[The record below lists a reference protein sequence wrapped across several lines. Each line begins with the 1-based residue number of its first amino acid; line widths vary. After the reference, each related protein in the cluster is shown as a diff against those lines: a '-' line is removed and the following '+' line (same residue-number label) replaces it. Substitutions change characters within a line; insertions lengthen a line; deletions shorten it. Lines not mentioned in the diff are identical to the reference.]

1 MSTTS
6 AADTTALQ
14 RDFDDEDRKLRFEQS
29 KIGAWLILFLIPG
42 GIVVD
47 LTSYPQHVAELASYR
62 IIAIICVLGIIA
74 LHWTEFG
81 ERHATVLI
89 NLWLG
94 TGCLMIAYMIYVF
107 DGSRSTYYESLVLAP
122 LAIGI
127 LLPLRVRD
135 VVAFSGAIMAMYVI
149 ACWLH
154 TETPFDAPRFI
165 NNLFFMVLASTI
177 GVTAVFFNS
186 KRRFSEF
193 RLKRELEQR
202 NMQLAELDRVKSEF
216 FANVSHELRTP
227 LTLILA
233 PVQDLQRRIEARSTA
248 LREPLRII
256 EQSALRLLRLVND
269 LLDLI
274 RFEQGDVQLDR
285 LPVNATRLLS
295 SLVEQVGHLAKTQ
308 QLQLLRE
315 MPEQPVVVSGDAA
328 ALERVFINLLS
339 NAIKFTDKGGQI
351 RVSAETL
358 GETAFISVSDTGI
371 GMDPDSLT
379 RIFDRFQQ
387 VESSATRRKQGL
399 GLGLALVKDLVQRM
413 GGEVQVRSQKGE
425 GTTFTVALPL
435 APQDADVADDSH
447 AAAEDDDALTGFHR
461 QAVREGSWGLVAPDR
476 TGAPEPEGLGYKRPT
491 LLIVDDEPEM
501 QRYLKALLEAD
512 YNIYQAGDGEAG
524 LKAAVELRP
533 EIMLLD
539 LMLPKID
546 GLAVCATLKRR
557 ENIEGTKI
565 VMLTARADDDAK
577 LRALENGADD
587 FLTKP
592 FSSLEIKTRLR
603 NLCEAGKLEKDL
615 KSRNTELEQV
625 LRRLR
630 ETEAQLLHS
639 EKLNSL
645 GTMAAGLL
653 HEINNPINFA
663 NTAFQLVMRN
673 PALEEDA
680 DLKEMLV
687 DIHDGFRRIQTIVSD
702 LRLFSAPTKAEA
714 RRPFH
719 MATAVQHA
727 LRFTASERS
736 GIEIKTDLPETDMVV
751 GNESQ
756 IVQVLVN
763 LLLNSARAIRRQ
775 TKERVGSIRVSA
787 VVRGERLAVS
797 VRDNGC
803 GIAPDKLSQI
813 FDPFYTT
820 GDVGTGT
827 GLGLSISHSIVNSHD
842 GKLTAQSEEGEW
854 AELSFDLPLE
864 ARMVRKGTLD
874 AIASHS

>member
-1 MSTTS
+1 MMHPVALTPK
-6 AADTTALQ
+6 LQ
-14 RDFDDEDRKLRFEQS
+14 RDFDEEDRKLRFEQS

-42 GIVVD
+42 GIIVD
-47 LTSYPQHVAELASYR
+47 LTSYPQQVAELASYR
-62 IIAIICVLGIIA
+62 IMAIICVLGVIS

-81 ERHATVLI
+81 ERYPHVLI

-94 TGCLMIAYMIYVF
+94 TGSLMVAYMIYAI
-107 DGSRSTYYESLVLAP
+107 DGSRSTYYESLVLVP

-127 LLPLRVRD
+127 LLPLQVRD
-135 VVAFSGAIMAMYVI
+135 VVLFSVMILLTYVI
-149 ACWLH
+149 ACVLH
-154 TETPFDAPRFI
+154 DQTPFDKPRFI
-165 NNLFFMVLASTI
+165 NNVFFLVLASVI
-177 GVTAVFFNS
+177 GVTAVYFNS
-186 KRRFSEF
+186 RRRLTEF
-193 RLKRELEQR
+193 VLKRELEQR
-202 NMQLAELDRVKSEF
+202 NLQLAELDRVKSEF

-274 RFEQGDVQLDR
+274 RFEQGEAKLER
-285 LPVNATRLLS
+285 LPVNVTRLVG

-308 QLQLLRE
+308 QLQLISE
-315 MPEQPVVVSGDAA
+315 MPAEPLIVDGDSA
-328 ALERVFINLLS
+328 ALERVVINLLS

-351 RVSAETL
+351 RIRAQTT
-358 GETAFISVSDTGI
+358 GDQAHISVADTGI
-371 GMDPDSLT
+371 GIDADSLD

-387 VESSATRRKQGL
+387 AESSSTRRRQGL
-399 GLGLALVKDLVQRM
+399 GLGLALVKDLVRRM
-413 GGEVQVRSQKGE
+413 GGDVTVASRRGQ
-425 GTTFTVALPL
+425 GTTFTVTLPL
-435 APQDADVADDSH
+435 SATTTEPVEAVAEASDAITA
-447 AAAEDDDALTGFHR
+447 FHR
-461 QAVREGSWGLVAPDR
+461 QAVLEGSWGLVAPERSGGPDPA
-476 TGAPEPEGLGYKRPT
+476 TLGYARPT

-501 QRYLKALLEAD
+501 QRYLKAMLDVD
-512 YNIYQAGDGEAG
+512 YNVYQAGDGEAG
-524 LKAAVELRP
+524 LAAARELKP
-533 EIMLLD
+533 DIVLLD

-546 GLAVCATLKRR
+546 GLQVCATLKRV
-557 ENIEGTKI
+557 EAIEGMKV
-565 VMLTARADDDAK
+565 VMLTARIDDEAK

-592 FSSLEIKTRLR
+592 FSSVEIKTRLR
-603 NLCEAGKLEKDL
+603 NLVEAGKLERDL
-615 KSRNTELEQV
+615 KARNTDLEQV

-663 NTAFQLVMRN
+663 NTAFSLVMRN
-673 PALEEDA
+673 PALEA
-680 DLKEMLV
+680 DPELKEMLV

-702 LRLFSAPTKAEA
+702 LRLFSAPTKAES
-714 RRPFH
+714 RKPFH

-736 GIEIKTDLPETDMVV
+736 GIEIRTSLPEIDMVV

-756 IVQVLVN
+756 IVQVMVN
-763 LLLNSARAIRRQ
+763 LLLNAANAIRKQADERRGAISVTAQ
-775 TKERVGSIRVSA
+775 TSA
-787 VVRGERLAVS
+787 DRLVVR

-803 GIAPDKLSQI
+803 GIAPDKLTRI

-820 GDVGTGT
+820 GEVGKGT
-827 GLGLSISHSIVNSHD
+827 GLGLSISHSIINSHG
-842 GKLTAQSEEGEW
+842 GKLTVRSEEGEW

-864 ARMVRKGTLD
+864 ARLAQKDEFD
-874 AIASHS
+874 AIASHG

>member
-1 MSTTS
+1 MATGAVT
-6 AADTTALQ
+6 ADLDLR
-14 RDFDDEDRKLRFEQS
+14 RDFDAEERKLRFDQS
-29 KIGAWLILFLIPG
+29 KIGAWLMLFLIPG
-42 GIVVD
+42 GTVVD
-47 LTSYPQHVAELASYR
+47 ITSHPQLVAELTGYR
-62 IIAIICVLGIIA
+62 IIAILCVLGVIA
-74 LHWTEFG
+74 LHWTQFG
-81 ERHATVLI
+81 ERHPTLLI

-94 TGCLMIAYMIYVF
+94 TGCLMIAYMIYAI
-107 DGSRSTYYESLVLAP
+107 DGTRSTYYESLVLAP

-127 LLPLRVRD
+127 LLPLSVRD
-135 VVAFSGAIMAMYVI
+135 VIAFSTMILAVYVL
-149 ACWLH
+149 ACLLH
-154 TETPFDAPRFI
+154 SATPFDNPRFI
-165 NNLFFMVLASTI
+165 NNVFFMVLASTI
-177 GVTAVFFNS
+177 GVTAVYFS
-186 KRRFSEF
+186 TRRRFTEF
-193 RLKRELEQR
+193 VLKRELEQR
-202 NMQLAELDRVKSEF
+202 NLQLAELDRVKSEF

-274 RFEQGDVQLDR
+274 RFEQGDVRLER
-285 LPVNATRLLS
+285 LPVDVRRLVS
-295 SLVEQVGHLAKTQ
+295 SIVEQVGHPAKTQ
-308 QLQLLRE
+308 DLQLISELPD
-315 MPEQPVVVSGDAA
+315 MPVVVEGDAA

-339 NAIKFTDKGGQI
+339 NAIKFTEKGGQI
-351 RVSAETL
+351 RVAIDVRDDR
-358 GETAFISVSDTGI
+358 AFISVADTGI
-371 GMDPDSLT
+371 GIDAESLG
-379 RIFDRFQQ
+379 RIFERFQQ
-387 VESSATRRKQGL
+387 ADSSSARRKQGL

-413 GGEVQVRSQKGE
+413 GGEVNVASVRGT
-425 GTTFTVALPL
+425 GTTFTVELPM
-435 APQDADVADDSH
+435 ASEGSEESAETRAEPTDAISS
-447 AAAEDDDALTGFHR
+447 FHR
-461 QAVREGSWGLVAPDR
+461 QAVREVSWGLVATER
-476 TGAPEPEGLGYKRPT
+476 AGTPEAADLGYKRPT

-501 QRYLKALLEAD
+501 QRYLKAMLEAD

-524 LKAAVELRP
+524 LAAAIEVHP
-533 EIMLLD
+533 DVVLLD

-557 ENIEGTKI
+557 ENIEGMKI
-565 VMLTARADDDAK
+565 VMLTARADDEAK
-577 LRALENGADD
+577 LSALDNGADD
-587 FLTKP
+587 FMTKP
-592 FSSLEIKTRLR
+592 FSSVEIKTRLR
-603 NLCEAGKLEKDL
+603 NLIEAGKLEKDL
-615 KSRNTELEQV
+615 KARNTDLEQV

-639 EKLNSL
+639 EKLNAL

-663 NTAFQLVMRN
+663 NTAFSLVMQN
-673 PALEEDA
+673 AAIEADP

-719 MATAVQHA
+719 FATAVQHA

-736 GIEIKTDLPETDMVV
+736 GIEIKTDLPDADMVV

-763 LLLNSARAIRRQ
+763 LLLNASRAIRRE
-775 TKERVGSIRVSA
+775 KVERLGSIRIVA
-787 VVRGERLAVS
+787 TPRGDRLVVV

-803 GIAPDKLSQI
+803 GIPADKLSRI

-827 GLGLSISHSIVNSHD
+827 GLGLSISHGIVNSH
-842 GKLTAQSEEGEW
+842 GGTLSAQSEEGQW
-854 AELSFDLPLE
+854 AELKFDLPLE
-864 ARMVRKGTLD
+864 ARLVMKGALD
-874 AIASHS
+874 AVSSHS

>member
-1 MSTTS
+1 MTTNAS
-6 AADTTALQ
+6 AAEQTALE
-14 RDFDDEDRKLRFEQS
+14 RDFAREDRELRYEQS

-62 IIAIICVLGIIA
+62 IMAIICVLGIIA
-74 LHWTEFG
+74 LHWTDFG
-81 ERHATVLI
+81 KRNSTMLI

-94 TGCLMIAYMIYVF
+94 TGCSMIAYMIYVF

-127 LLPLRVRD
+127 LLPLRVQD
-135 VVAFSGAIMAMYVI
+135 VVSFSAAIMAMYVV
-149 ACWLH
+149 ACLLH
-154 TETPFDAPRFI
+154 QGTPFDTPRFI

-177 GVTAVFFNS
+177 GVTAVYFNAR
-186 KRRFSEF
+186 RRFSEF

-202 NMQLAELDRVKSEF
+202 NQQLAELDRVKSEF

-233 PVQDLQRRIEARSTA
+233 PVQDLQRRIEARSTV

-285 LPVNATRLLS
+285 LPVNASRLLS

-308 QLQLLRE
+308 QLQLVSEL
-315 MPEQPVVVSGDAA
+315 PEKAVVVSGDAA

-351 RVSAETL
+351 RVGAEVQ
-358 GETAFISVSDTGI
+358 GDRAHVSVSDTGI
-371 GMDPDSLT
+371 GMDAESLT

-399 GLGLALVKDLVQRM
+399 GLGLALVKDLVQKM
-413 GGEVQVRSQKGE
+413 GGEVGVTSQKGQ
-425 GTTFTVALPL
+425 GTTFTVTLPL
-435 APQDADVADDSH
+435 APADAEQAEE
-447 AAAEDDDALTGFHR
+447 AEDTDDALTGFHR
-461 QAVREGSWGLVAPDR
+461 QAVREGSWGLVAADK
-476 TGAPEPEGLGYKRPT
+476 TGTAEPEGLGYKRPT

-501 QRYLKALLEAD
+501 QRYLKALLEND
-512 YNIYQAGDGEAG
+512 YNVYQAGDGESG
-524 LKAAVELRP
+524 LNSAIELKP
-533 EIMLLD
+533 DIVLLD

-546 GLAVCATLKRR
+546 GLAVCAMLKRR
-557 ENIEGTKI
+557 EHVEGTKV

-577 LRALENGADD
+577 LQALENGADD

-592 FSSLEIKTRLR
+592 FSSLEIKTRLH

-615 KSRNTELEQV
+615 KSRNTELEAV
-625 LRRLR
+625 LRQLR

-663 NTAFQLVMRN
+663 NTAFSLVMRN
-673 PALEEDA
+673 PALETDA

-719 MATAVQHA
+719 LATAVQHA

-736 GIEIKTDLPETDMVV
+736 GIEIKTELPETDMVV

-763 LLLNSARAIRRQ
+763 LLLNAARAIRRQ
-775 TKERVGSIRVSA
+775 ETERIGSIRVTA
-787 VVRGERLAVS
+787 RARGERLTVS

-803 GIAPDKLSQI
+803 GIPPDKLTRI

-827 GLGLSISHSIVNSHD
+827 GLGLSISHSIINSH
-842 GKLTAQSEEGEW
+842 GGTLSAQSEEGEW
-854 AELSFDLPLE
+854 TELSFDLPLE
-864 ARMVRKGTLD
+864 ARMVRKDTLD

>member
-1 MSTTS
+1 MNASTPETLNPKLLS
-6 AADTTALQ
+6 
-14 RDFDDEDRKLRFEQS
+14 DFAFEERKLRFDQS

-47 LTSYPQHVAELASYR
+47 LTSYPQFVAELASYR
-62 IIAIICVLGIIA
+62 ILAIICVLGVIA
-74 LHWTEFG
+74 LHWTDYG
-81 ERHATVLI
+81 EAHPTLLI

-94 TGCLMIAYMIYVF
+94 TGCAMILLMIYSIE
-107 DGSRSTYYESLVLAP
+107 GSRSAYYESLVLAP

-127 LLPLRVRD
+127 LLPLTVRD
-135 VVAFSGAIMAMYVI
+135 VVAFSISIMAAYVVV
-149 ACWLH
+149 CLLH
-154 TETPFDAPRFI
+154 SETPFDQARFI
-165 NNLFFMVLASTI
+165 NNVFFMGLASTI
-177 GVTAVFFNS
+177 GVTAVYFNS
-186 KRRFSEF
+186 RRRFTEF
-193 RLKRELEQR
+193 VLKRELEQR
-202 NMQLAELDRVKSEF
+202 NRQLAELDRVKSEF

-274 RFEQGDVQLDR
+274 RFEQGDVRLDR
-285 LPVNATRLLS
+285 LPVDSNRLLR
-295 SLVEQVGHLAKTQ
+295 SLVEQVGHLAKSQ
-308 QLQLLRE
+308 ELQLISELSE
-315 MPEQPVVVSGDAA
+315 EPVVVDGDSA

-339 NAIKFTDKGGQI
+339 NAIKFTETGGQI
-351 RVSAETL
+351 RVVSEIS
-358 GETAFISVSDTGI
+358 GEHALISVADTGI
-371 GMDPDSLT
+371 GMDPENLT
-379 RIFDRFQQ
+379 KIFDRFQQ

-399 GLGLALVKDLVQRM
+399 GLGLALVKDLVERM
-413 GGEVQVRSQKGE
+413 GGEVTVTSQRGQ
-425 GTTFTVALPL
+425 GTTFTVSLPL
-435 APQDADVADDSH
+435 AAANSEPVDDTP
-447 AAAEDDDALTGFHR
+447 EKVDALTSFHR
-461 QAVREGSWGLVAPDR
+461 QAVREGSWGLAPPER
-476 TGAPEPEGLGYKRPT
+476 TGKPEPDGLSYLRPT

-501 QRYLKALLEAD
+501 QRYLKALLEPD
-512 YNIYQAGDGEAG
+512 YNVYQAGDGEQG
-524 LKAAVELRP
+524 LQAAVEIKP
-533 EIMLLD
+533 DVVLLD

-546 GLAVCATLKRR
+546 GLAVCAILKRR
-557 ENIEGTKI
+557 ENIEGTKVI
-565 VMLTARADDDAK
+565 MLTARADDDAK

-587 FLTKP
+587 FMTKP

-603 NLCEAGKLEKDL
+603 NLIEAGKLEKDL
-615 KSRNTELEQV
+615 KARNTDLEQV
-625 LRRLR
+625 LRKLR
-630 ETEAQLLHS
+630 ETESQLLHS
-639 EKLNSL
+639 EKLNAL

-663 NTAFQLVMRN
+663 NTAFSLVMKN
-673 PALEEDA
+673 PALETDA

-719 MATAVQHA
+719 LATAVQHA

-736 GIEIKTDLPETDMVV
+736 GIGIKSNLPESDLVV

-763 LLLNSARAIRRQ
+763 LLLNSARAIRRLNVDRLGAISVTAQ
-775 TKERVGSIRVSA
+775 GV
-787 VVRGERLAVS
+787 GERLVVS
-797 VRDNGC
+797 IRDNGC
-803 GIAPDKLSQI
+803 GIPSDKLSRI

-827 GLGLSISHSIVNSHD
+827 GLGLSISHSIINSH
-842 GKLTAQSEEGEW
+842 GGTLSAQSAEGEW
-854 AELSFDLPLE
+854 AELSFDLQLE
-864 ARMVRKGTLD
+864 ARTVQKGTFD
-874 AIASHS
+874 AVSTHS

>member
-1 MSTTS
+1 MAEIRDDELQKQFT
-6 AADTTALQ
+6 AADL
-14 RDFDDEDRKLRFEQS
+14 KLRLAQS
-29 KIGAWLILFLIPG
+29 RIGAWLMLVLLPA
-42 GIVVD
+42 GITLDFFV
-47 LTSYPQHVAELASYR
+47 YPQHLWEFTSYR
-62 IIAIICVLGIIA
+62 LLADVIVLA
-74 LHWTEFG
+74 ALLLHWTSFG
-81 ERHATVLI
+81 ARFPNVLVG
-89 NLWLG
+89 LWMG
-94 TGCLMIAYMIYVF
+94 SAVAVICYMIYITE
-107 DGSRSTYYESLVLAP
+107 GSRSSYYDGLVLAM
-122 LAIGI
+122 LAVGI
-127 LLPLRVRD
+127 LLPLTITD
-135 VVAFSGAIMAMYVI
+135 ALVI
-149 ACWLH
+149 CIGTIVTYMVTCALH
-154 TETPFDAPRFI
+154 TAVPFSLPH
-165 NNLFFMVLASTI
+165 FFSNMYFLMLASI
-177 GVTAVFFNS
+177 ISVTAVYFNYQ
-186 KRRFSEF
+186 RRLAEF
-193 RLKRELEQR
+193 QLKRELEER
-202 NMQLAELDRVKSEF
+202 NNKLAELDRVKSEF

-274 RFEQGDVQLDR
+274 RFEQGDARLEN
-285 LPVNATRLLS
+285 LPVDARRLLS
-295 SLVEQVGHLAKTQ
+295 SLAEQVRHLAETQ
-308 QLQLLRE
+308 NLTLISDL
-315 MPEQPVVVSGDAA
+315 PEEPIVVKGDSA

-339 NAIKFTDKGGQI
+339 NAIKFTEKGGEI
-351 RVSAETL
+351 RLRARVEDEGAR
-358 GETAFISVSDTGI
+358 ISVSDTGI
-371 GMDPDSLT
+371 GIDEDSIG

-387 VESSATRRKQGL
+387 AESSNARRRQGL

-413 GGEVQVRSQKGE
+413 GGEVTVSSKRGE
-425 GTTFTVALPL
+425 GTTFMVTLPL
-435 APQDADVADDSH
+435 ALQDEQLVEPAPEEV
-447 AAAEDDDALTGFHR
+447 DALTSFHR
-461 QAVREGSWGLVAPDR
+461 QAAREVSWGLVAPDR
-476 TGAPEPEGLGYKRPT
+476 TGAHEDATLGYRRPT

-501 QRYLKALLEAD
+501 QRYLKAMLEQD
-512 YNIYQAGDGEAG
+512 YNVFQAGDGELG
-524 LKAAVELRP
+524 LAAAVELKP
-533 EIMLLD
+533 DVVLLD

-557 ENIEGTKI
+557 EGVEGMKVVI
-565 VMLTARADDDAK
+565 LTARADDEAK
-577 LRALENGADD
+577 LRALDNGADD

-603 NLCEAGKLEKDL
+603 NLVEAGKLERDL
-615 KSRNTELEQV
+615 KARNVELEQV
-625 LRRLR
+625 LRQLR

-663 NTAFQLVMRN
+663 NTAFALVMQK
-673 PALEEDA
+673 PALEADA

-714 RRPFH
+714 RRPFR

-736 GIEIKTDLPETDMVV
+736 GIAIKTDLAETDAVM

-763 LLLNSARAIRRQ
+763 LLLNSARAIR
-775 TKERVGSIRVSA
+775 KLEDERPGSIVVTAR
-787 VVRGERLAVS
+787 VRGDRLAVK

-803 GIAPDKLSQI
+803 GVPADKLTRI

-820 GDVGTGT
+820 GDVGVGT
-827 GLGLSISHSIVNSHD
+827 GLGLSVSHSIVNSH
-842 GKLTAQSEEGEW
+842 GGVLSAESQEGQWTELT
-854 AELSFDLPLE
+854 FDLPLE
-864 ARMVRKGTLD
+864 ARLVKKGTLD
-874 AIASHS
+874 AIASHG

>member
-1 MSTTS
+1 M
-6 AADTTALQ
+6 TTAAGTADLKL
-14 RDFDDEDRKLRFEQS
+14 RHDFNAEERKLRFDQS
-29 KIGAWLILFLIPG
+29 KIGAWLMLFLIPG
-42 GIVVD
+42 GTIVD
-47 LTSYPQHVAELASYR
+47 ITSHPQLVAELTGYR
-62 IIAIICVLGIIA
+62 IIAILCVLGVIA

-81 ERHATVLI
+81 ERHPTLLI

-94 TGCLMIAYMIYVF
+94 TGCLMIAYMIYAV
-107 DGSRSTYYESLVLAP
+107 DGTRSTYYESLVLAP

-127 LLPLRVRD
+127 LLPLSVRD
-135 VVAFSGAIMAMYVI
+135 VIVFSAMILAVYVLACVMHTGTAF
-149 ACWLH
+149 
-154 TETPFDAPRFI
+154 DQPRFI
-165 NNLFFMVLASTI
+165 NNVFFMVLASTI
-177 GVTAVFFNS
+177 GVTAVYFS
-186 KRRFSEF
+186 TRRRFTEF
-193 RLKRELEQR
+193 VLKRELEQR
-202 NMQLAELDRVKSEF
+202 NIQLAELDRVKSEF

-274 RFEQGDVQLDR
+274 RFEQGDVRLER
-285 LPVNATRLLS
+285 LPVDARRLLS
-295 SLVEQVGHLAKTQ
+295 SIVEQVGHLAKTQ
-308 QLQLLRE
+308 ELQLISELPDR
-315 MPEQPVVVSGDAA
+315 PLVVEGDAP

-339 NAIKFTDKGGQI
+339 NAIKFTEKGGQI
-351 RVSAETL
+351 RVSVE
-358 GETAFISVSDTGI
+358 EKENRAFISVADTGI
-371 GMDPDSLT
+371 GIAAESLG
-379 RIFDRFQQ
+379 RIFERFQQ
-387 VESSATRRKQGL
+387 ADSSSARRRQGL
-399 GLGLALVKDLVQRM
+399 GLGLALVQDLVQKM
-413 GGEVQVRSQKGE
+413 GGDVSVASVRGE
-425 GTTFTVALPL
+425 GTTFTVSLPM
-435 APQDADVADDSH
+435 ATEGSVVAETEEPTDAITA
-447 AAAEDDDALTGFHR
+447 FHR
-461 QAVREGSWGLVAPDR
+461 QAVREGSWGLVATER
-476 TGAPEPEGLGYKRPT
+476 AGTPEAANLGYSRPS

-501 QRYLKALLEAD
+501 QRYLKAMLEGD

-524 LKAAVELRP
+524 LAAAIELRP
-533 EIMLLD
+533 DIMLLD

-557 ENIEGTKI
+557 ENIESMKI
-565 VMLTARADDDAK
+565 VMLTARADDEAK
-577 LRALENGADD
+577 LIALDNGADD
-587 FLTKP
+587 FMTKP
-592 FSSLEIKTRLR
+592 FSSVEIKTRLR
-603 NLCEAGKLEKDL
+603 NLIEAGKLEKDL
-615 KSRNTELEQV
+615 KARNTDLEQV

-663 NTAFQLVMRN
+663 NTAFSLVMQN
-673 PALEEDA
+673 KALDTDP

-719 MATAVQHA
+719 FATAVQHA

-736 GIEIKTDLPETDMVV
+736 GIEIKTDLPDADMVV

-763 LLLNSARAIRRQ
+763 LLLNSARAIRRE
-775 TKERVGSIRVSA
+775 KLDRHGSIVITAAPRA
-787 VVRGERLAVS
+787 DRLLVS
-797 VRDNGC
+797 VRDNGS
-803 GIAPDKLSQI
+803 GIPADRLSRI

-827 GLGLSISHSIVNSHD
+827 GLGLSISHSIVNSH
-842 GKLTAQSEEGEW
+842 GGTLSAQSEEGHW
-854 AELSFDLPLE
+854 AELKFDLPLE
-864 ARMVRKGTLD
+864 ARMVMKGALD
-874 AIASHS
+874 AVPSHS